1 MARGRPK
8 KNSSVTNVETP
19 EVVLKSVE
27 QPEICLENTES
38 PEIAAESVEIQNDV
52 QLNVEQDQLLQDTA
66 TVDETPSSS
75 PSPPTK
81 PKVLNKKP
89 SMEDIVRWRRLGR
102 R

>member
-19 EVVLKSVE
+19 ETVAEPVD
-27 QPEICLENTES
+27 QPEICLENTET
-38 PEIAAESVEIQNDV
+38 PETVSESVEIQNDV
-52 QLNVEQDQLLQDTA
+52 QLNVEQDQLPQDSA
-66 TVDETPSSS
+66 TIDETPLT
-75 PSPPTK
+75 PPVK
-81 PKVLNKKP
+81 SKVLNKKP

>member
-19 EVVLKSVE
+19 ETVAEPVD
-27 QPEICLENTES
+27 QPEICLENTET
-38 PEIAAESVEIQNDV
+38 PETVAESVEIQNDV
-52 QLNVEQDQLLQDTA
+52 QLNVEQDQLPQDSA
-66 TVDETPSSS
+66 TIDETPLD
-75 PSPPTK
+75 PLTPPVK
-81 PKVLNKKP
+81 SKVLNKKP